1 VADELDTPL
10 GQDTAKKQRRF
21 RIPIAIPQVIAGVL
35 GLFIATFA
43 VWALVAN
50 DPLGGE
56 PMVAAPSVP
65 PKEKVAVVA
74 APPTQTPS
82 KPDAPA
88 VTTPPA
94 GANNTITIIDGST
107 GKRQEVPIAAPQ
119 GGRAPPE
126 WRLLEASHHGPIPK
140 IGPDGKRP
148 SELYARPAKQTAKPN
163 SPRIAIVVAGLG
175 VSGTTTQSA
184 MSKLPGP
191 VTFAFGPYGYE
202 IESTVAKA
210 RSDGH
215 EVLLQIPME
224 PFDYPDNDPGPQT
237 LLVSLSP
244 EQNIDRL
251 HWLMSRFQGYV
262 GITSFMG
269 ARFTASEAAL
279 SPVLK
284 ETALRGLIYVDD
296 GSSHRSLTGQVAST
310 TSLPF
315 VKAEIVLDATPTPAH
330 IDRALARLESLAKER
345 GTAVGFAS
353 ALPASIDR
361 IAAWAKTVESRGITL
376 VPISAVAAKPNA
388 S

>member
-1 VADELDTPL
+1 MADELDTPL

-21 RIPIAIPQVIAGVL
+21 RVPIAIPQVIAGVL

-43 VWALVAN
+43 VWALVVN

-56 PMVAAPSVP
+56 PMVVAPSVP

-74 APPTQTPS
+74 APPQAPS

-88 VTTPPA
+88 VTMPPA
-94 GANNTITIIDGST
+94 GGNNTITIIDGST

-126 WRLLEASHHGPIPK
+126 QRLLEASRHGPIPK

-148 SELYARPAKQTAKPN
+148 SELYARPAKQTARPN

-175 VSGTTTQSA
+175 VSGTATQSA

-191 VTFAFGPYGYE
+191 VTFAFGPYGTE

-262 GITSFMG
+262 GVTSFMG

-284 ETALRGLIYVDD
+284 ETAQRGLIYVDD
-296 GSSHRSLTGQVAST
+296 GSSHRSLTGQVAS
-310 TSLPF
+310 SSNLPF
-315 VKAEIVLDATPTPAH
+315 AKAEIVLDTTPTPAH

-345 GTAVGFAS
+345 GIAVGFAS
-353 ALPASIDR
+353 ALPAAIDR

-376 VPISAVAAKPNA
+376 VPVSAVAAKPNA

>member
-1 VADELDTPL
+1 MADELDTPL

-21 RIPIAIPQVIAGVL
+21 RIPITVPQVIAGML

-43 VWALVAN
+43 VWALVVN

-56 PMVAAPSVP
+56 PMVVAPSVP

-74 APPTQTPS
+74 APPPQAPS

-88 VTTPPA
+88 ITMPPA
-94 GANNTITIIDGST
+94 GGNNTITIIDGST

-126 WRLLEASHHGPIPK
+126 QRLLEASRHGPIPK

-148 SELYARPAKQTAKPN
+148 SELYARPAKQTARPN

-175 VSGTTTQSA
+175 VSGTATQSA

-191 VTFAFGPYGYE
+191 VTFAFGPYGTE

-237 LLVSLSP
+237 LLVSLST

-262 GITSFMG
+262 GVTSFMG

-284 ETALRGLIYVDD
+284 ETAQRGLIYVDD
-296 GSSHRSLTGQVAST
+296 GSSHRSLTGQVAS
-310 TSLPF
+310 SSNLPF
-315 VKAEIVLDATPTPAH
+315 AKAEIVLDATPTPAH

-361 IAAWAKTVESRGITL
+361 IAAWVKTVESRGIIL
-376 VPISAVAAKPNA
+376 VPVSAVAAKPNA